1 MAVAFLRGPRV
12 TERQFL
18 VLLWAK
24 KDPAAAVVYWLD
36 CVSPSL
42 VQRESEP
49 GAGRRENELIRG
61 SEGC

>member
-18 VLLWAK
+18 VVLWAK
-24 KDPAAAVVYWLD
+24 KDPAAAVVYWLG

-49 GAGRRENELIRG
+49 GAREER
-61 SEGC
+61 E